1 MSKKKNKIAHLS
13 EQDYQN
19 YIASLKEESPTNVIV
34 GKKKIPIVTEE

>member
-19 YIASLKEESPTNVIV
+19 YISSLKEEKPTNAIV
-34 GKKKIPIVTEE
+34 GNKKVPVVPER

>member
-19 YIASLKEESPTNVIV
+19 YIASLKDARPTNAIV
-34 GKKKIPIVTEE
+34 GNKKVPIVSED